1 MATPHDN
8 PMELIVIRSLVDSD
22 LGIFAAHR
30 QYMAS
35 KQRAVNINAP
45 IAKQILSP
53 ELFASEDA
61 HLDCITVF
69 GDITIRKPRSFKK
82 VHKNWRLGG
91 EKLDGNEFSKLDSK
105 DFILIRTVAENDGT
119 HPVAITFVGKKTDQV
134 VHAGIVAIMEK
145 KLDRSMAVFMEQDEG
160 FDALSRY
167 CPSAA
172 ELQAGIRPQAT
183 GRISSFSP
191 MPAQEEV
198 RKSPPRS
205 MKEKIR
211 QTHILEKMLQV
222 AGDLSAPAQQ
232 RFMQTVEHLASAMRE
247 ILLETGRIIQLEK
260 NHRKLW
266 ARVAGKPIGF
276 VDGGLANLATL
287 GSAPIAARVGGYTVV
302 PGDHTQGR
310 ENFTVLKCLID
321 ELYDSGEDGIF
332 SDSFPDIGALR
343 DAARISIEAAGA
355 VHLLQEQPDLTWVM
369 LHGSLV
375 SPVSR
380 YTDVIQN
387 REIKHR
393 FPDFSEKALGILLP
407 EEESDRHGKECNF
420 ICTYLRQLELMM
432 ESEAVICGVVERP
445 GTTSTVCHAVLNSL
459 SDYELRPLLEMPPS
473 EWKQKFRRLLDPSED
488 DEMEGQRITDS
499 LLFRCILE
507 PGEAILP
514 VVVERNLLR
523 KAPEAWKD
531 VIVRYPKPRVAY
543 LQPTE
548 WNAPVRVEMFEKDVP
563 RFRETIELIFHCSLL
578 LPGYA
583 FPAGLDIV
591 DKYAKIP
598 DWMSRPINTRV
609 VVSTL
614 KQALDSGDTKLFDSV
629 RRILCGNGR
638 EWLLRPGIYR

>member
-1 MATPHDN
+1 MAEPQN
-8 PMELIVIRSLVDSD
+8 NSRELIVIRSLVDSD

-53 ELFASEDA
+53 SLFESEDA

-69 GDITIRKPRSFKK
+69 GGITIRKPRSFKK

-91 EKLDGNEFSKLDSK
+91 EKLDGNEFSQLDSK
-105 DFILIRTVAENDGT
+105 DFILIRTIAENDGT

-145 KLDRSMAVFMEQDEG
+145 KLNKSMAVFMEQDEG
-160 FDALSRY
+160 FDALARY
-167 CPSAA
+167 CPSAI
-172 ELQAGIRPQAT
+172 ELEAGIRPQST
-183 GRISSFSP
+183 TRIPSFSP
-191 MPAQEEV
+191 MPAQDEI
-198 RKSPPRS
+198 RKLSPRS
-205 MKEKIR
+205 MKEKLR
-211 QTHILEKMLQV
+211 QPHILEKMLQV

-232 RFMQTVEHLASAMRE
+232 RFMQTVEYLASAMRE
-247 ILLETGRIIQLEK
+247 VLLETGRIIQLEK
-260 NHRKLW
+260 NHRRLW
-266 ARVAGKPIGF
+266 SSVAGKPIGF
-276 VDGGLANLATL
+276 VDGGLANLAML

-302 PGDHTQGR
+302 PGDHSPER
-310 ENFTVLKCLID
+310 ETFVVLKCLID
-321 ELYDSGEDGIF
+321 ELYTSEENGIF

-355 VHLLQEQPDLTWVM
+355 VHLLQEQPDLSWVM

-387 REIKHR
+387 KEVRHR
-393 FPDFSEKALGILLP
+393 FPEFSGKALEILLP
-407 EEESDRHGKECNF
+407 SEAKSRHGKACNF
-420 ICTYLRQLELMM
+420 ICTYLRQLELLM
-432 ESEAVICGVVERP
+432 ESDAIVCGVVERP

-459 SDYELRPLLEMPPS
+459 KDHELQPLLEVPPS
-473 EWKQKFRRLLDPSED
+473 EWKQKFRNLLDPAD
-488 DEMEGQRITDS
+488 DEEMEGQRITDS

-514 VVVERNLLR
+514 VVIERNLLR
-523 KAPEAWKD
+523 KAPEAWKK
-531 VIVRYPKPRVAY
+531 VIAKYPKPMVAY

-548 WNAPVRVEMFEKDVP
+548 WNAPVRVEIFEKDVS
-563 RFRETIELIFHCSLL
+563 RFRETVELIFHCSLL
-578 LPGYA
+578 LPRYA

-629 RRILCGNGR
+629 RRILCGSGR